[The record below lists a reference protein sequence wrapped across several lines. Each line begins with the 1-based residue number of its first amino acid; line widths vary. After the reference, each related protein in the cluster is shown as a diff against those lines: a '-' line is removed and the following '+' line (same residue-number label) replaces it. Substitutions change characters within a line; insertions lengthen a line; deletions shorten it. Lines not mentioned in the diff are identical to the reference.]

1 MTIHTADNR
10 TFTLRPASEPE
21 AGLFFAQT
29 PEQDRAMG
37 IIGHIRMDFGRSGKE
52 FWHTW
57 HPRGPQE
64 WNTPVFSDELNS
76 LVDELRKNGPLKD
89 MESMRRYCREHG
101 GAISGGWVQNYGYVA
116 ESECYRYYLRC
127 NPVRGDYNVYLTCQA
142 KEHDTTRGK
151 GSNEC

>member
-76 LVDELRKNGPLKD
+76 LVDELRKNSPLK
-89 MESMRRYCREHG
+89 SRSVTATICAATLSVG
-101 GAISGGWVQNYGYVA
+101 TI
-116 ESECYRYYLRC
+116 
-127 NPVRGDYNVYLTCQA
+127 TC
-142 KEHDTTRGK
+142 T
-151 GSNEC
+151 

>member
-1 MTIHTADNR
+1 
-10 TFTLRPASEPE
+10 
-21 AGLFFAQT
+21 
-29 PEQDRAMG
+29 MG

-101 GAISGGWVQNYGYVA
+101 GAISGGWVQNYGYIA
-116 ESECYRYYLRC
+116 ESERYCYYLRC

-142 KEHDTTRGK
+142 KAYDTTRGK
-151 GSNEC
+151 GNDEC